1 MDPMGIGL
9 FHKLLS
15 HELRTP
21 VFYQPTSLWNV
32 TRGFCFVAQ
41 LGMYFL
47 DGFVWA
53 PRKLSKL
60 HTVYGRYCPWKP
72 TGIAS
77 EENRPELLQKGK
89 KHQPPILGKFHHDLS
104 RRVVTL
110 NGGDCKGNV
119 PKIPLIQV

>member
-9 FHKLLS
+9 FHKLIS

-21 VFYQPTSLWNV
+21 VFLPANQFMERNK
-32 TRGFCFVAQ
+32 GFFCFVAQ

-60 HTVYGRYCPWKP
+60 HTVYGSFIVPESQQELQVKKTDRNCP
-72 TGIAS
+72 
-77 EENRPELLQKGK
+77 K
-89 KHQPPILGKFHHDLS
+89 KERSTNHQIWANFITTFPAE
-104 RRVVTL
+104 VTL
-110 NGGDCKGNV
+110 
-119 PKIPLIQV
+119 P